1 MTIHINHDGP
11 ISRVILDKPD
21 QNLLN
26 IETMDQ
32 LVEAHREADAHPE
45 TRVIVTTSAL
55 PDMFSNGLDP
65 HYVLNTPVPDR
76 VAIFRA
82 VGRMLHG
89 LFSLGKPHI
98 SQINGPAMAGGAILA
113 IASDFRFF
121 DTDSG
126 RMSFS
131 EPKVGLPVPGGV
143 ITAINHFCDR
153 KYLHEIV
160 MLAAN
165 MDAATAIKY
174 GLANGMARGA
184 ELGQLVEKT
193 AARLSR
199 LSPTVLRQ
207 TKSNLRSEILPQLE
221 TLANRG
227 DEILPFV
234 GEGFLSEGLG
244 ALVENRFANFTK

>member
-1 MTIHINHDGP
+1 MTIHLTHEGP

-21 QNLLN
+21 QNLLD

-32 LVEAHREADAHPE
+32 LVELHREADAHPN
-45 TRVIVTTSAL
+45 TRVIVTASAL

-65 HYVLNTPVPDR
+65 HYVLRTPVPER
-76 VAIFRA
+76 IAIFRA

-98 SQINGPAMAGGAILA
+98 SQVNGPAMAGGAILA

-131 EPKVGLPVPGGV
+131 EPKVGLPVPSGV
-143 ITAINHFCDR
+143 IAAISHFCDR

-165 MDAATAIKY
+165 MDAATALKFGI
-174 GLANGMARGA
+174 ANGMAQGDA
-184 ELGQLVEKT
+184 LTELVNKT
-193 AARLSR
+193 AGRLSR
-199 LSPTVLRQ
+199 LSPTVLRE
-207 TKSNLRSEILPQLE
+207 TKSNLRAEILPRLE
-221 TLANRG
+221 ALANRG